1 MPESAM
7 TVVAAPRRT
16 WLRWLVRIALGGLAL
31 VVLLLIAAVV
41 RESFASRADARRF
54 PQQGRSVDVGG
65 FRLNIDCTGTA
76 IPGAPAVILESGL
89 GVPAIGWK
97 LVQPGIAKFARV
109 CSYDRAG
116 YGWSDPPI
124 VTHRTSLQV
133 AKELHVLLQNASV
146 PPPYVLVGHSLGG
159 YNIRVFNGQ
168 YPNEVAGAV
177 FVDSSHPDQL
187 RYMTPQ
193 MKKLMDDQLKSMRLL
208 QELMPI
214 GLPTGAIRAFQRSQ
228 RGDSKLPPDFLD
240 EIDYLQRR
248 KAFVDA
254 MVAELDVFDESAQE
268 TRDSGNFGDKPLI
281 VLTAGKQIDA
291 PGIPKKTLDDFQQT
305 WIHTLQPQ
313 IAQLS
318 SKGKQQIVSNSDHM
332 IPIEQPQ
339 TIVDAV
345 RDVVQAAQVQQNQ
358 VQQNPIQQNQ
368 ASQK

>member
-1 MPESAM
+1 M

-16 WLRWLVRIALGGLAL
+16 WLRWLVRIALGAVTLL
-31 VVLLLIAAVV
+31 VLLLIVAIV

-54 PQQGRSVDVGG
+54 PQEGRSVDVGG
-65 FRLNIDCTGTA
+65 FRLNIDCSGTA
-76 IPGAPAVILESGL
+76 VSGIPTVILESGS
-89 GVPAIGWK
+89 GVPAIGWNF
-97 LVQPGIAKFARV
+97 VQPDIAKFARV

-187 RYMTPQ
+187 QYMTPQ
-193 MKKLMDDQLKSMRLL
+193 MKKLMDDQVKSMRLL
-208 QELMPI
+208 QELMPLA
-214 GLPTGAIRAFQRSQ
+214 LPTGAARILQKSQ
-228 RGDSKLPPDFLD
+228 RGVTKLPPDFM
-240 EIDYLQRR
+240 EEVDYLQRR

-268 TRDSGNFGDKPLI
+268 VRDSGNFGDKPLI
-281 VLTAGKQIDA
+281 VLTAGKSLDV
-291 PGIPKKTLDDFQQT
+291 PGIPKKELDDFQQT

-345 RDVVQAAQVQQNQ
+345 RDVVQAAEVPQDQ
-358 VQQNPIQQNQ
+358 
-368 ASQK
+368 SQKIQVPQK